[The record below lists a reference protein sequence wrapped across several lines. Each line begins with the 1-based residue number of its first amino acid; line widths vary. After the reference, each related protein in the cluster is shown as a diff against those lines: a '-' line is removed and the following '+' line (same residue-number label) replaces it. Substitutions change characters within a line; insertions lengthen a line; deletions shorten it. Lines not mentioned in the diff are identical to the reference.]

1 MCTFADSPAI
11 LMGRIFDD
19 RGNRMTPSHSNK
31 AGVRYRYYVSHAL
44 LQRRKDEAGGVA
56 RVPAAQVEATVVE
69 AVRQS
74 LRKNAP
80 TEGHSDVSDREAIDR
95 FVERIVIS
103 PKSIEIHLREPRA
116 VEATE
121 TNRSSAAPHARDSD
135 EDTAI
140 APAPVIT
147 VPWNAPAFVSVKGV
161 LHQPSGKAML
171 KPETRD
177 AILLAIVKARTWID
191 DLVSGRVQSF
201 AEIAQHEGKV
211 ERHVRL
217 LAPLAF
223 TPPGMLAAIIAG
235 AAPSDLTVT
244 ALAQTIPNA
253 WERSA

>member
-1 MCTFADSPAI
+1 
-11 LMGRIFDD
+11 
-19 RGNRMTPSHSNK
+19 
-31 AGVRYRYYVSHAL
+31 
-44 LQRRKDEAGGVA
+44 
-56 RVPAAQVEATVVE
+56 
-69 AVRQS
+69 
-74 LRKNAP
+74 
-80 TEGHSDVSDREAIDR
+80 
-95 FVERIVIS
+95 
-103 PKSIEIHLREPRA
+103 
-116 VEATE
+116 
-121 TNRSSAAPHARDSD
+121 
-135 EDTAI
+135 
-140 APAPVIT
+140 